1 MPNAPPAIDDRN
13 AAIVVRAGARPAS
26 AKNSAAWAA
35 AGFVVGALFWHTIG
49 FWSFVQSTLLPG
61 SDARRAER
69 DTSVAET
76 RPTSNAA
83 MRSPARPTRSGH
95 KTVAKL
101 SDTPDAIT
109 QATSQSVS
117 LADAPARVPVVL
129 NPSEVA
135 ECVTLSRAGQGS
147 AVVLTSCAPLVAPL
161 ASGTGVKLA
170 DREALKPVAL
180 SQPAALMWQAKV
192 EVSAGQR

>member
-1 MPNAPPAIDDRN
+1 MPNARPANVDRN
-13 AAIVVRAGARPAS
+13 AAIVVRADVRPDVRTGR
-26 AKNSAAWAA
+26 AKSSAAWAA

-61 SDARRAER
+61 SDTRRAER
-69 DTSVAET
+69 DAPVSET
-76 RPTSNAA
+76 RTTSNAA
-83 MRSPARPTRSGH
+83 MRSPVRPTRTGH
-95 KTVAKL
+95 KTVTKL

-109 QATSQSVS
+109 H
-117 LADAPARVPVVL
+117 ADAPARIPIVL
-129 NPSEVA
+129 NPTEVA

-147 AVVLTSCAPLVAPL
+147 SVLLTPCAPLSAPL

-170 DREALKPVAL
+170 DRETVKPVAL

-192 EVSAGQR
+192 EVSAGHR